1 METAAAA
8 LTPPSSAEVTRR
20 TTDHGDGGGGT
31 DPPSSAEVT
40 RRRTDHGD
48 GGGGTDPPLFWRQ
61 RDELTSAFTLDLSE
75 CSDITSNGDINPRL
89 GLLKYNS
96 KSTSSEGSRVPN

>member
-8 LTPPSSAEVTRR
+8 LT
-20 TTDHGDGGGGT
+20 
-31 DPPSSAEVT
+31 PPSSAEVT

-75 CSDITSNGDINPRL
+75 CSDITSNGAINPRL